1 MVSSE
6 PGSGEDRVDGTV
18 ALGRT
23 LRLARERRNRS
34 TAELARRM
42 RLETRV
48 IERLENEHFDQLP
61 GPAFVRGYI
70 RAIAKELGIDSAPLL
85 AAFDEKYHD
94 DGPALS
100 DFKSRAPTQIT
111 SDSNLI
117 KYTTVVVCATIAILA
132 ASWWRAQDAE
142 LSATSTGAEMALAR
156 ARAPTTAVPLSYS
169 FDIVVHP
176 ETPYY
181 RAPADPGMPDADSG
195 ADAALPPTRSSVVI
209 RTSEEAWLEVT
220 DRDAHKLYY
229 NLARPGQ
236 EIVIDGDQ
244 PYQLTIGNATAV
256 TVQFDGEIIDTSSY
270 MVNGVARF
278 SLGTSE

>member
-1 MVSSE
+1 MTVSSE
-6 PGSGEDRVDGTV
+6 TEAREDRVAETV

-42 RLETRV
+42 RLKPRV
-48 IERLENEHFDQLP
+48 IEHLENEHFDQLP
-61 GPAFVRGYI
+61 APAFVRGYI
-70 RAIAKELGIDSAPLL
+70 LAIAKELGIDSAPLL
-85 AAFDEKYHD
+85 AAFDEKCD
-94 DGPALS
+94 DAPALS
-100 DFKSRAPTQIT
+100 DFESRAPTQIT

-117 KYTTVVVCATIAILA
+117 KYTTVVVCVTLAILA

-142 LSATSTGAEMALAR
+142 LSTTSAGAEMALEGAH
-156 ARAPTTAVPLSYS
+156 APRAVPLSYS
-169 FDIVVHP
+169 FDIVIHP

-181 RAPADPGMPDADSG
+181 PAPTDLGTPNTDSA
-195 ADAALPPTRSSVVI
+195 ADAALPPTRSSIVI

-220 DRDAHKLYY
+220 DRDGRKLYY
-229 NLARPGQ
+229 NLAGPGQ
-236 EIVIDGDQ
+236 EIVIDGNK

-256 TVQFDGEIIDTSSY
+256 TVQFDGEIIDTSGY
-270 MVNGVARF
+270 MVNAVARF